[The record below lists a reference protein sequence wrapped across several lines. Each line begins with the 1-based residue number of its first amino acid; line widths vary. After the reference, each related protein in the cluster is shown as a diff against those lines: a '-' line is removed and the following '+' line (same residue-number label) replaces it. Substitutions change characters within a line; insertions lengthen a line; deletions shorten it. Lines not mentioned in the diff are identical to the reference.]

1 MICEPIEPFGSEAW
15 RLAKGLNQR
24 EDKIE
29 QAGWL
34 IHWGKAP
41 VLPEPLPP
49 SIWIEDLDPE
59 GRKQRI
65 RWTSS
70 PHPRQ
75 ITIDRDQ
82 TPRLVQKWLI
92 DLSVALDEND
102 EELLEHLLNGNV
114 FYKPFI
120 DRLLVIANT
129 YASQCEFRDTVE
141 AQTFNPAQGPQG
153 YRFNILLRFLQRVCS
168 LQCLVARGWFSYQ
181 GQSQYFRAL
190 AADAK
195 ANPDSPS
202 LFDRFNAV
210 LKQSMTAPEDRKI
223 DSMTP
228 WIGDVPY
235 LGRIGHA
242 DYEEPVVP
250 RDFSYFFTPTTELM
264 EAVFGPEGLIQDFP
278 FCQSHFDAFYSEVAV
293 HANIVYR
300 TTIRAWQGRS
310 GAVHIGSRRRAFGR
324 LYELFGEVDLQ
335 RGTGNWR
342 DVVAMNQVVDT
353 DNNFGDYATSLVH
366 ELLRFIHHWLE
377 QEESTDEISDY
388 ILRLVNSQ
396 LTVVMDNE
404 GAVYVTR
411 QRIADAALAWM
422 PSPDRAH
429 EINLTHSVR
438 MGRAIQEDYARFEAN
453 WKPSERVVFRAH
465 FPPLNL
471 RDAMRSDSAHRILR
485 DIAGMLNTDGG
496 TILVGVRTDGTI
508 TDIPLDPDA
517 ETYGFERSMLLLMT
531 QLISQMLIPNP
542 MHSLN
547 MVWQYQERSPIM
559 LITVQSCPTL
569 TYLRPQSGRDDG
581 VHEDILCARRGMET
595 ITLHDRERDDFLIAW
610 KLKRTSSLS
619 EESEGDYLGT

>member
-1 MICEPIEPFGSEAW
+1 MVCEPIEPFGSTAW

-24 EDKIE
+24 GDKIE

-34 IHWGKAP
+34 IHWGIAP
-41 VLPEPLPP
+41 VSPDPSPF

-59 GRKQRI
+59 GRRQRI
-65 RWTSS
+65 RWTST

-75 ITIDRDQ
+75 ITIDRDHL
-82 TPRLVQKWLI
+82 PGLVQKWLT
-92 DLSVALDEND
+92 DLSVAFDEGD
-102 EELLEHLLNGNV
+102 EELLEHLLSGNV
-114 FYKPFI
+114 FYKPYI
-120 DRLLVIANT
+120 DRLLNIANT
-129 YASQCEFRDTVE
+129 FASQCEFRDTVE

-195 ANPDSPS
+195 AHPDSPS

-210 LKQSMTAPEDRKI
+210 LKYTLTAPEDRVQ
-223 DSMTP
+223 DATSP
-228 WIGDVPY
+228 WIGEVPY

-242 DYEEPVVP
+242 EYEQPLTP
-250 RDFSYFFTPTTELM
+250 RDFSYFFTPTDEFL
-264 EAVFGPEGLIQDFP
+264 EAVFGPGGLVQDFP
-278 FCQSHFDAFYSEVAV
+278 FCQDHFDAFYSEVAV
-293 HANIVYR
+293 HANIAYR
-300 TTIRAWQGRS
+300 TTIRAWQGRF
-310 GAVHIGSRRRAFGR
+310 GGVHVGSRRRAFGR

-342 DVVAMNQVVDT
+342 EIVAMNQVVDT
-353 DNNFGDYATSLVH
+353 DNNFGDYATSVLH
-366 ELLRFIHHWLE
+366 ELLRFIRHWLD
-377 QEESTDEISDY
+377 QEGSNEDLTDL

-396 LTVVMDNE
+396 ITVVVDNE

-422 PSPDRAH
+422 PAPDRAH

-438 MGRAIQEDYARFEAN
+438 MGRAIQEDYARFQAN

-471 RDAMRSDSAHRILR
+471 RDAMRSESAHRLLR
-485 DIAGMLNTDGG
+485 DLAGMLNSDGG
-496 TILVGVRTDGTI
+496 TILVGVRPDGSI
-508 TDIPLDPDA
+508 TEIPLDPDA
-517 ETYGFERSMLLLMT
+517 ETFGFERSMLLLMT
-531 QLISQMLIPNP
+531 QLISQMLNPNP
-542 MHSLN
+542 MHSINL
-547 MVWQYQERSPIM
+547 VWQYQERNPIM
-559 LITVQSCPTL
+559 LISVQSSPTL
-569 TYLRPQSGRDDG
+569 TYLHPQAGRDEG
-581 VHEDILCARRGMET
+581 AHEDLLCARRGMET

-610 KLKRTSSLS
+610 KLKRTGQTS
-619 EESEGDYLGT
+619 EDSESE